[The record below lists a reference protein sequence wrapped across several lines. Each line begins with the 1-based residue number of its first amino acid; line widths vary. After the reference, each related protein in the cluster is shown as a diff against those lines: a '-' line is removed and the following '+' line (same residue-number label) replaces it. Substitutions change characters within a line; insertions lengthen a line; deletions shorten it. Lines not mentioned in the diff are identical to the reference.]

1 MNSLYRLMKILDLFE
16 DRGAVVTV
24 DHMSAELG
32 YTRSTLYRYLKVLSD
47 AGFVSTWNGGGYSL
61 GPRIVELQARLHAV
75 DPFLSAGRD
84 NIAALARAQRGFA
97 LVCRRH
103 KDRVLSIYSEA
114 GPVALPVHFTTGRSS
129 HLTHHAPGRVVLA
142 GLPTVQVR
150 RLHKTFSDKFADMRA
165 VDSFDT
171 LRAKLKHIRER
182 GYDVDRD
189 IDGEGIALIS
199 VAVCDEQANAIGSLS
214 LGIDGNRMNEQRMA
228 GIARKLTEV
237 GQGITARLSA

>member
-1 MNSLYRLMKILDLFE
+1 M
-16 DRGAVVTV
+16 
-24 DHMSAELG
+24 
-32 YTRSTLYRYLKVLSD
+32 
-47 AGFVSTWNGGGYSL
+47 
-61 GPRIVELQARLHAV
+61 
-75 DPFLSAGRD
+75 
-84 NIAALARAQRGFA
+84 
-97 LVCRRH
+97 
-103 KDRVLSIYSEA
+103 
-114 GPVALPVHFTTGRSS
+114 
-129 HLTHHAPGRVVLA
+129 
-142 GLPTVQVR
+142 QVR

-182 GYDVDRD
+182 GYDVARD